1 MPIDL
6 TILVPA
12 SNAQD
17 VVSPLVQALG
27 NILPRFEATVEVLIV
42 DDASTDLTMARVR
55 GLLTGR
61 SWLRLLRVERPEGK
75 GNAISVGIRAAN
87 GRWIALLDSD
97 RRYDVSDLLGMWQ
110 RARRGEADWFQGRR
124 EPPAA
129 PRWEER
135 LTRPLER
142 LLLTDRTA
150 DPGCGLRMFQ
160 ASVGPKLPLQYRGL
174 LRFLPVYASRLGYS
188 VAEHPVRWTPDAARP
203 ADLSRLERVTG
214 ALLDLLAVRWMFAR
228 MGDPASVE
236 LRLPRQFADA
246 PVREEHA
253 GAPPRATA
261 TLPPRDPAVS

>member
-12 SNAQD
+12 SNAQE
-17 VVSPLVQALG
+17 VVSPLIQALG
-27 NILPRFEATVEVLIV
+27 NILPQFAASVEVLIV

-55 GLLTGR
+55 ALLTGR

-75 GNAISVGIRAAN
+75 GNAISAGIRAAN
-87 GRWIALLDSD
+87 GRWIALLDTD

-129 PRWEER
+129 NR
-135 LTRPLER
+135 LEDHVTRPLER
-142 LLLTDRTA
+142 LLLADRTA

-160 ASVGPKLPLQYRGL
+160 ASIGPKLPLQYRGL

-188 VAEHPVRWTPDAARP
+188 VAEHPVRWTPDADARG
-203 ADLSRLERVTG
+203 DLSFLERLWG
-214 ALLDLLAVRWMFAR
+214 GLLDLLAVRWMFAR
-228 MGDPASVE
+228 VGDPASVE
-236 LRLPRQFADA
+236 LRLPRHFSETS
-246 PVREEHA
+246 VREEHA

-261 TLPPRDPAVS
+261 TLPPRDPAVR